1 MSPEVGRM
9 VPADHPVNGQVFT
22 KAPPTGPAD
31 IRVTFTRWN
40 DQYLSCQPVPD
51 QLLPSL
57 TACIPLE
64 EEREIKDQ
72 LIYSRSFSQPVADR
86 DGMEQVLSIYAQ
98 MAATRLH
105 RHQREAKVLTG
116 WAMTSHFNDQQS
128 HQPAVTVALH
138 GY

>member
-1 MSPEVGRM
+1 M

-57 TACIPLE
+57 SAVIHRWHNHHFAISPSIFAHQFGSYTRCINMNADVLC
-64 EEREIKDQ
+64 IDG
-72 LIYSRSFSQPVADR
+72 PVPP
-86 DGMEQVLSIYAQ
+86 VLSKICKSLAEC
-98 MAATRLH
+98 LIGSW
-105 RHQREAKVLTG
+105 VSG
-116 WAMTSHFNDQQS
+116 
-128 HQPAVTVALH
+128 
-138 GY
+138 